1 MLCSTKKD
9 VNKSSALVTA
19 SDRSGDTKGEI
30 DGCAAAAVAMFL
42 CSQVLLNVVAPAVS
56 DIEVAA
62 ANRAKRVRI
71 SCSRFRNAFK
81 FPDIIRFV
89 FLLIF
94 RPFDLTNCFVFRSR
108 W

>member
-1 MLCSTKKD
+1 M
-9 VNKSSALVTA
+9 
-19 SDRSGDTKGEI
+19 
-30 DGCAAAAVAMFL
+30 
-42 CSQVLLNVVAPAVS
+42 LLNVVAPAVS

-94 RPFDLTNCFVFRSR
+94 RPFDLTVSFFDRDGRLLFAIFLKATESEVALVTVTGG
-108 W
+108 